1 MKAELIFIVPN
12 SALMN
17 DTQNLQI
24 PVEPGKTYFI
34 RIINMAAFAP
44 QYFWIEGHTFRI
56 IEVDGIYHEPADANQ
71 IYIAP
76 AQRYSILLTT
86 KNTTTENFAIV
97 GSMDQDLFDTV
108 PATLNPNV
116 TSYLVYNKQASIP
129 NATEIA
135 EFAPFDDVTL
145 VPTDKEA
152 LWEDPTIS
160 YTIDMKM
167 DNIGNGVNYAFFN
180 DITYVRPK
188 VPTMYTVLSS
198 GDLATNATVYGVNTH
213 PLILSHNQVV
223 EVVLNNHDTG
233 KHPFHLHGHA
243 FQVLERGADESGD
256 WDPESLRNGSITF
269 PKSPMR
275 RDTLVVRPE
284 GHFVIR
290 FRSDNPGVW
299 LFHCHI
305 EWHVDSGLIL
315 TFIEAPL
322 QLQDQLSGKIPA
334 DHYDACKAQGMAYE
348 GNAAGN
354 TVDLLDTTGM
364 NVSPKPLPA
373 GFTARGIVALVFSCI
388 AGFLGIAVIVWYGL
402 GEITGAEEDRE
413 ERKIDA
419 LAAKTGGVVEVTGVD
434 AAMIDEKSAHT
445 GGRP

>member
-1 MKAELIFIVPN
+1 MLILEVPN

-34 RIINMAAFAP
+34 RIVNMAAFAA
-44 QYFWIEGHTFRI
+44 QYFWIEGHSFRI
-56 IEVDGIYHEPADANQ
+56 IEVDGVYHQPADADQ
-71 IYIAP
+71 IYITA
-76 AQRYSILLTT
+76 AQRYGILLTT
-86 KNTTTENFAIV
+86 KNTTTDNFAIV
-97 GSMDQDLFDTV
+97 GSMDQDLFDKV
-108 PATLNPNV
+108 PAGLNPNV
-116 TSYLVYNKQASIP
+116 TSYLVYNKDASLP
-129 NATEIA
+129 NATEI
-135 EFAPFDDVTL
+135 EEYTPFDDVKL
-145 VPTDKEA
+145 VPTDNEA

-167 DNIGNGVNYAFFN
+167 DNLGNGVNYAFFN

-188 VPTMYTVLSS
+188 VPTLYTVLSS
-198 GDLATNATVYGVNTH
+198 GNLATNATVYGVNTH

-223 EVVLNNHDTG
+223 ELVLNNHDPG

-243 FQVLERGADESGD
+243 FQVLERSAEESGD
-256 WDPESLRNGSITF
+256 WDPEALRNGSVTY

-275 RDTLVVRPE
+275 RDTLLVRPN
-284 GHFVIR
+284 GHFVVR

-334 DHYDACKAQGMAYE
+334 DHFDACKAQSMSYT

-364 NVSPKPLPA
+364 NVSPKPLPS

-388 AGFLGIAVIVWYGL
+388 AGFLGIATIVWYGL
-402 GEITGAEEDRE
+402 GEISSSEEERE
-413 ERKIDA
+413 ERKIDT
-419 LAAKTGGVVEVTGVD
+419 LADKTGGVVEVTNVN
-434 AAMIDEKSAHT
+434 AAEVEKTENHAIDRA
-445 GGRP
+445 